1 MSLQEYQQTL
11 SLVDMSRLESLPV
24 GFLEQRERLLQ
35 SQSLR
40 LEYPIEFQGLPIISS
55 ADNGRTF

>member
-40 LEYPIEFQGLPIISS
+40 LEYPIEFQGLPIIS
-55 ADNGRTF
+55 